1 MGGNICY
8 EELDWVDTFMN
19 NATVKAQLG
28 VDPGRKFSGGSPSVY
43 LGFRATGDGVR
54 NSAPLLTN
62 LVNNGVRLL
71 VYAGN
76 AGTSSRRGQLSRC
89 LN

>member
-1 MGGNICY
+1 
-8 EELDWVDTFMN
+8 MN

-28 VDPGRKFSGGSPSVY
+28 VDPARNFTSGSPYVY
-43 LGFRATGDGVR
+43 LDFRATGDAMR

-76 AGTSSRRGQLSRC
+76 AGTSSCGDQ
-89 LN
+89 N

>member
-1 MGGNICY
+1 
-8 EELDWVDTFMN
+8 MN

-28 VDPGRKFSGGSPSVY
+28 AEPTRNFSGGSELVY
-43 LGFRATGDGVR
+43 LDFRATGDGMR

-62 LVNNGVRLL
+62 LVNNGIRLL

-76 AGTSSRRGQLSRC
+76 AGNSNRWRSKLARFLNLTVRR
-89 LN
+89 